1 MDMLQLDLKVP
12 RNHWTALSREDQTTF
27 MQLHLHFIRQQKEHM
42 KDRRNN
48 TFFNDI
54 QCLLQFIEY
63 SPIRKDDRA
72 ICVGL
77 ACSGPYVCVNTQQI
91 KIILG
96 RCKSSIN
103 NSFQMIGYEAVKT
116 KGKSREAILAIIPAL
131 SNEQNTLRKWTVRC
145 ASESSTCCFVSR
157 FQMTNLPIIN
167 DEDLYDEKKS
177 VRSAMAS
184 FQRQRQG
191 SGKNRHLMFNL
202 QNQQSPPSPPSPSNA
217 YSPIQS
223 QPPSQPPQPQQP
235 FMGQRIDNF
244 QQPFMSLNQPQPNF
258 YQNQG
263 QFQQQPINMFQQPPM
278 NFYQTTPQNQQQSG
292 QLFLPPMNFGAP
304 SQPAQNGMINQSNM
318 PFQNMQQQN
327 AQQPIVMQPM
337 MMNQSQSTPSQPLS
351 QQPQVQQDDNGFL
364 TMMRKDNMELGI
376 SFLSDNDDDDTSMSS
391 FANGFDITPSFSLD
405 YLAEYNN
412 YDDDNSNFG
421 NLSFNKN
428 TSSPLDPSS
437 IFSFPRSQSASFAPN
452 YD

>member
-12 RNHWTALSREDQTTF
+12 RNHWTALSREDQSSF

-77 ACSGPYVCVNTQQI
+77 ACSGPFVCVNTQQI

-116 KGKSREAILAIIPAL
+116 KGKSRDAILAIIPAL

-145 ASESSTCCFVSR
+145 ASEASTCCFVSR
-157 FQMTNLPIIN
+157 FQMVNLPLIS
-167 DEDLYDEKKS
+167 DDDLYDEKKS
-177 VRSAMAS
+177 VRSTMAA

-191 SGKNRHLMFNL
+191 NGKSRHLIFNI
-202 QNQQSPPSPPSPSNA
+202 QNQQSPTSPPSPSNGFPQFQQQA
-217 YSPIQS
+217 
-223 QPPSQPPQPQQP
+223 QPP
-235 FMGQRIDNF
+235 FIA
-244 QQPFMSLNQPQPNF
+244 QQPFMSLSPIQQQPNF

-263 QFQQQPINMFQQPPM
+263 QFQQAPSMFQPQATP
-278 NFYQTTPQNQQQSG
+278 NFFQSNQQQN
-292 QLFLPPMNFGAP
+292 QLFLPPMNFGG
-304 SQPAQNGMINQSNM
+304 QQGGMQFQSNM
-318 PFQNMQQQN
+318 Q
-327 AQQPIVMQPM
+327 QQPIVMQPIIT
-337 MMNQSQSTPSQPLS
+337 NQA
-351 QQPQVQQDDNGFL
+351 QQQVQIQPTEENEPL
-364 TMMRKDNMELGI
+364 TMMHHDNFDVGI
-376 SFLSDNDDDDTSMSS
+376 SFLSDNDEDDMSMSS
-391 FANGFDITPSFSLD
+391 IPNFDITPSYSLD
-405 YLAEYNN
+405 YLADYNF
-412 YDDDNSNFG
+412 DDENNGNNFG
-421 NLSFNKN
+421 FSKN
-428 TSSPLDPSS
+428 VSSPLDPSS
-437 IFSFPRSQSASFAPN
+437 LFNFPRSQSASFNPN

>member
-12 RNHWTALSREDQTTF
+12 RNHWTALTREDQTTF

-77 ACSGPYVCVNTQQI
+77 ACSGPFVCVNTQQI

-116 KGKSREAILAIIPAL
+116 KGKSREAILSIIPAL

-145 ASESSTCCFVSR
+145 ASEASTCCFVSR
-157 FQMTNLPIIN
+157 FQMVNLPLIA

-177 VRSAMAS
+177 VRSTMAV

-191 SGKNRHLMFNL
+191 SGKNRHLMFN
-202 QNQQSPPSPPSPSNA
+202 QQSPPSPPSPSNTFT
-217 YSPIQS
+217 SSFQ
-223 QPPSQPPQPQQP
+223 QTQQP
-235 FMGQRIDNF
+235 FMA
-244 QQPFMSLNQPQPNF
+244 QPYMSLNSIQQPNF

-263 QFQQQPINMFQQPPM
+263 QFQQPVNMFQQQSTPV
-278 NFYQTTPQNQQQSG
+278 NFYQSNTNQQHNP
-292 QLFLPPMNFGAP
+292 LFLPPMNFGGV
-304 SQPAQNGMINQSNM
+304 SQPAQNGMQ
-318 PFQNMQQQN
+318 FN
-327 AQQPIVMQPM
+327 AGVQQQPIVMQPM
-337 MMNQSQSTPSQPLS
+337 IMSQP
-351 QQPQVQQDDNGFL
+351 QPQQQQQQQQQVQVQEDEDNGSL
-364 TMMRKDNMELGI
+364 TMMRHDNVELGI
-376 SFLSDNDDDDTSMSS
+376 SFFSDNDDDDNSVSGFS
-391 FANGFDITPSFSLD
+391 NGFDIPPSLSLD
-405 YLAEYNN
+405 YLNF
-412 YDDDNSNFG
+412 DDDGTNNGLNFG
-421 NLSFNKN
+421 YSKN
-428 TSSPLDPSS
+428 VSS
-437 IFSFPRSQSASFAPN
+437 PRSQSASFTHN
-452 YD
+452 FDY